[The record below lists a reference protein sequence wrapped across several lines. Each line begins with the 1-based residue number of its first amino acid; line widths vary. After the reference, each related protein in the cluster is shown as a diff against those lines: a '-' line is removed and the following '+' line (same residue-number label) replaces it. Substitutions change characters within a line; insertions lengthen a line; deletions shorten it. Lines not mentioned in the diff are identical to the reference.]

1 VLGAVK
7 DRRRTIDGF
16 VDDEIGR
23 LELMMEDFLA
33 MEGQVRRS
41 VTGFLTDGKSIEFY
55 QLSFDPNRRFVST
68 PTYSLAAEGADAL
81 VSLLKASC
89 EQLDLPP
96 RSVTIRGDDQR
107 KRIEVELERGLG
119 QGTSAVVY
127 AGGIGGEKVVVKCFK
142 DPASMEVESEMLE
155 RLEGLA
161 VPRLIDRGDR
171 ILVESPIGHPAILW
185 RVRIC
190 LVLLGQTGVESVFAM
205 FVCLLSTVW
214 HNPKCWVMYSV
225 TLVMYR
231 DERYFVTELSGCPE
245 YPCFLPAVSV

>member
-1 VLGAVK
+1 
-7 DRRRTIDGF
+7 
-16 VDDEIGR
+16 
-23 LELMMEDFLA
+23 MMEDFLG
-33 MEGQVRRS
+33 MEQVRRS

-96 RSVTIRGDDQR
+96 RSVTIRGDDQQEGR
-107 KRIEVELERGLG
+107 SVELERGLG

-155 RLEGLA
+155 RLKGLA
-161 VPRLIDRGDR
+161 VPRLIGRGDR
-171 ILVESPIGHPAILW
+171 ILVESPIGHPFAASPQAILEGSHLA
-185 RVRIC
+185 R
-190 LVLLGQTGVESVFAM
+190 
-205 FVCLLSTVW
+205 
-214 HNPKCWVMYSV
+214 
-225 TLVMYR
+225 
-231 DERYFVTELSGCPE
+231 
-245 YPCFLPAVSV
+245 PAVLTDKDWPVCATVDDICQLIDILEKAHAKGVVHRDLNFSNMFLDRSNNKARNVLVSLVGN